1 MTKNMTRKAYK
12 SAEMLDKSIMFSIAL
27 ALSILFIQ
35 PLLTAF

>member
-12 SAEMLDKSIMFSIAL
+12 RADIVDKSMMISLSL
-27 ALSILFIQ
+27 ALGILFIQ